1 MAILTPSSDSN
12 EESRVITLAYFGNE
26 FPPDDLQDLA
36 RRLHNHSKDKRHH
49 VLARFLAETTS
60 ALRSEISNLPI
71 ELKSLLPPFESIL
84 NLVDYPELRE
94 GPLSGSIDGVL
105 LSVIELATFIGYV
118 RHSELLIIRIALL
131 KLARNTQLTFLL
143 GTTRYPALTLS
154 STPSARVSPVWVL
167 VC

>member
-1 MAILTPSSDSN
+1 MTILTPSSDSN
-12 EESRVITLAYFGNE
+12 KESRVITLAYFGNE

-49 VLARFLAETTS
+49 VLARLLNETTS
-60 ALRSEISNLPI
+60 ALRSEISNLPTK
-71 ELKSLLPPFESIL
+71 LKSLLPPFESIL

-118 RHSELLIIRIALL
+118 
-131 KLARNTQLTFLL
+131 
-143 GTTRYPALTLS
+143 
-154 STPSARVSPVWVL
+154 
-167 VC
+167 